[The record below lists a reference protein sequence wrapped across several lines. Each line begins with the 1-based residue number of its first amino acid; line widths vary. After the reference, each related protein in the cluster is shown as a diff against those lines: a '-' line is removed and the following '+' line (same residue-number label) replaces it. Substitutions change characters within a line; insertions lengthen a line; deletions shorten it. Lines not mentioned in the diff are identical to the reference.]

1 MEWKEVSFMPNRRII
16 KASDLSGIFIHQDP
30 KRGTIYYDILSRK
43 GYILTSSDVRMYSLY
58 SAMLPLCILAAAL
71 SVSLFGLNYLSASI
85 LFVAL
90 YILAAV
96 AFRYLF
102 FYRLPVANNWKPA
115 RSESIFLYF
124 ARGYSKQRL
133 VILIILLL
141 LLGILMPLYGRI
153 ENYEGTNLIG
163 SDVLGAIA
171 LTGSIVVLISL
182 IIKIRN
188 DY

>member
-1 MEWKEVSFMPNRRII
+1 MPNRRII

-30 KRGTIYYDILSRK
+30 KRGTIYYDVLSRK
-43 GYILTSSDVRMYSLY
+43 GYILTSSNVRMYSLY
-58 SAMLPLCILAAAL
+58 SAMLPLCIIAATL
-71 SVSLFGLNYLSASI
+71 SVSLFGLNYLSAAI

-90 YILAAV
+90 YLLAAV
-96 AFRYLF
+96 AFRYFF
-102 FYRLPVANNWKPA
+102 FYKLPVAERWKPV
-115 RSESIFLYF
+115 RTESIFMFF

-133 VILIILLL
+133 IVLIILLL

-153 ENYEGTNLIG
+153 ENFEGANLIG
-163 SDVLGAIA
+163 SDVLGGLAFA
-171 LTGSIVVLISL
+171 GAIVVIISL

>member
-1 MEWKEVSFMPNRRII
+1 MPNKRII

-58 SAMLPLCILAAAL
+58 SAMLPLCILAVAL
-71 SVSLFGLNYLSASI
+71 SVSLFGLSYISAII
-85 LFVAL
+85 LFAAL
-90 YILAAV
+90 YLLTAIV
-96 AFRYLF
+96 FRFLF
-102 FYRLPVANNWKPA
+102 FSKLPVAENWKPA
-115 RSESIFLYF
+115 RPQNIFLYF

-133 VILIILLL
+133 IILVILLL

-153 ENYEGTNLIG
+153 ENYEGANLIG
-163 SDVLGAIA
+163 SDLLGAIA
-171 LTGSIVVLISL
+171 LTGCIIILISL